1 MQEQFISRGTAEEFN
16 VIIEIPA
23 FSTPIKYE
31 IDKKSGAL
39 FVDRF
44 IATQLQYPANYGY
57 IPHTLSEDGDP
68 ADVLVITPF
77 PLTFKSVIKCRPL
90 AVLKMEDESGID
102 AKIIAI
108 PTRKI
113 CQIYDDI
120 ETVDD
125 LPALQLQ
132 QIVYFFEHYKKLE
145 HGKWVKLQGIEDRRS
160 AITEIQ
166 KSFTLFEDKRKSE

>member
-1 MQEQFISRGTAEEFN
+1 MQEQFIARGTPEEFN

-44 IATQLQYPANYGY
+44 IATQLQYPTNYGY
-57 IPHTLSEDGDP
+57 IPHSLSEDGDP

-90 AVLKMEDESGID
+90 GVLKMEDESGVD
-102 AKIIAI
+102 AKIIAL
-108 PTRKI
+108 PTSKI
-113 CQIYDDI
+113 CQIYEDI
-120 ETVDD
+120 QTVDD

-132 QIVYFFEHYKKLE
+132 QIIYFFEHYKKLE
-145 HGKWVKLQGIEDRRS
+145 KGKWVKLQGIEDKVS
-160 AITEIQ
+160 AMNEIK
-166 KSFTLFEDKRKSE
+166 KSFAFFEERNIK

>member
-57 IPHTLSEDGDP
+57 IPHTLSEDGDA

-90 AVLKMEDESGID
+90 AVLKMEDESGVD

-113 CQIYDDI
+113 CQNYDDI

-132 QIVYFFEHYKKLE
+132 QIVYFFVHYKKL
-145 HGKWVKLQGIEDRRS
+145 
-160 AITEIQ
+160 
-166 KSFTLFEDKRKSE
+166 